1 MGHITSVPVTEYSPQ
16 TTPKTVAAFSTIPLS
31 IGSDDDIVNL
41 DDDEDDMFDGTDSMD
56 LFDHRKSPE
65 ESVQSHDSIST
76 NSVLQPRKD
85 DLTMLH
91 PGTSRETNGVKPS
104 RGTRSKSPKST
115 IAVRAMENETRRSHP
130 ELASLFDN
138 GDTRESG
145 RWRI

>member
-31 IGSDDDIVNL
+31 IGSDDDDIVNF
-41 DDDEDDMFDGTDSMD
+41 DEDDMFDGTHSMD
-56 LFDHRKSPE
+56 LFDHREDSI
-65 ESVQSHDSIST
+65 QSHDRVST

-85 DLTMLH
+85 DLTMRN
-91 PGTSRETNGVKPS
+91 PGIRRETNGVKPS
-104 RGTRSKSPKST
+104 REVRSKSPKST

-130 ELASLFDN
+130 ELAGLFDN
-138 GDTRESG
+138 GGTKESG

>member
-31 IGSDDDIVNL
+31 IGSDDDDIINF
-41 DDDEDDMFDGTDSMD
+41 DNDDDMFDGTDSMD

-65 ESVQSHDSIST
+65 ESVQSHDRVST

-85 DLTMLH
+85 DLTMRN
-91 PGTSRETNGVKPS
+91 PGIRRETNGVKPS
-104 RGTRSKSPKST
+104 HGTRSKSPKST

-138 GDTRESG
+138 GDTRESS
-145 RWRI
+145 RWKI